1 MFVSVWFPRRRF
13 LDLARI
19 TCVIEH
25 FSYRACR
32 SCSPFWNIDC
42 VGVID
47 IILPV
52 YIATLLSDKD
62 PGVLKKICLTK
73 NANFITNAFSIKEG
87 IRMFEDKKS
96 KAILRSS

>member
-1 MFVSVWFPRRRF
+1 MVRSPAFSRSGQDNPR
-13 LDLARI
+13 
-19 TCVIEH
+19 
-25 FSYRACR
+25 YRALVQYRAYRVCR
-32 SCSPFWNIDC
+32 PLLNIDC
-42 VGVID
+42 AGD

-52 YIATLLSDKD
+52 YIATVSSDKNAD
-62 PGVLKKICLTK
+62 ALKKICLTK